1 MSLEI
6 FIEAWCQTHPVK
18 LSVLFGSQAT
28 GKTHPK
34 SDVDLAIWVSE
45 PQLPLTKLNWLRE
58 LEEGLGK
65 SVSLV
70 LVSPNTNPVLGM
82 EIARDGRVVFEQEE
96 GLWLKCRHQLWHNYN
111 NSLPFRQTLQEHL
124 AKYVQELENDF

>member
-28 GKTHPK
+28 GKAHPK

-82 EIARDGRVVFEQEE
+82 EIARDGRVIFEQEE